1 MKTELIIRALSA
13 VALILLAIVFL
24 PQFIEDSSFADFF
37 NKKTEIVVPKTED
50 ITEILYQ
57 ATDRTELRFSKNDA
71 NWLLN
76 DEKANSTEVEKLL
89 NSFQQLK
96 ITTVAATNEVNFG
109 QLGIGSGSARVSI
122 QSELNDSLV
131 LLIGKSGTALNTFY
145 LSLLEGKEVYL
156 AEGSVKNLLSQSP
169 GTFLASEEEEVGVGA
184 AASATATIIP
194 QE

>member
-1 MKTELIIRALSA
+1 MKTELVIRALSA

-24 PQFIEDSSFADFF
+24 PQFIEDSSFADYF
-37 NKKTEIVVPKTED
+37 NKKTEIVLPKTED

-76 DEKANSTEVEKLL
+76 DEKANSSEVEKLL

-96 ITTVAATNEVNFG
+96 ITTVAATNEENFG
-109 QLGIGSGSARVSI
+109 QLGIGSGSARLSI
-122 QSELNDSLV
+122 QSGLNDSLV

-145 LSLLEGKEVYL
+145 LSLLDGKEVYL
-156 AEGSVKNLLSQSP
+156 AEGSVKNLLTQSP
-169 GTFLASEEEEVGVGA
+169 GSFLVSEEEVGVSA
-184 AASATATIIP
+184 AASAAATIIP

>member
-57 ATDRTELRFSKNDA
+57 VADRTELRFSKNDA

-76 DEKANSTEVEKLL
+76 DEKANSSEVEKLL

-109 QLGIGSGSARVSI
+109 QLGIGSGSARLSI
-122 QSELNDSLV
+122 QSGSNDSLV

-145 LSLLEGKEVYL
+145 LSLLDGKEVYL
-156 AEGSVKNLLSQSP
+156 AEGSVKNLLTQSP
-169 GTFLASEEEEVGVGA
+169 GSFLVSEEEVGVSV
-184 AASATATIIP
+184 AASAAATIIP

>member
-57 ATDRTELRFSKNDA
+57 VADRTELRFSKNDA

-76 DEKANSTEVEKLL
+76 DEKANSSEVEKLL

-109 QLGIGSGSARVSI
+109 QLGIGSGSARLSI
-122 QSELNDSLV
+122 QSGSNDSLV

-145 LSLLEGKEVYL
+145 LSLLDGKEVYL
-156 AEGSVKNLLSQSP
+156 AEGSVKNLLTQSP
-169 GTFLASEEEEVGVGA
+169 GSFLVSEEEVGVGA
-184 AASATATIIP
+184 AASAAATIIP